1 MCEHEFEWGKVL
13 REHCPK
19 CSTTLYEQ
27 DLEQQLA
34 AAKAELAA
42 ETIMLKKLQICATC
56 HQYDPVDEW
65 DNDKIHACK
74 ANKKL
79 ENVSSHDKCIQWEI
93 ARWL

>member
-1 MCEHEFEWGKVL
+1 MAEMTAQEAVAWLTDDKALGQECYSRKQIAKL
-13 REHCPK
+13 I
-19 CSTTLYEQ
+19 
-27 DLEQQLA
+27 EQQ
-34 AAKAELAA
+34 AA

-65 DNDKIHACK
+65 GNDKIHACK